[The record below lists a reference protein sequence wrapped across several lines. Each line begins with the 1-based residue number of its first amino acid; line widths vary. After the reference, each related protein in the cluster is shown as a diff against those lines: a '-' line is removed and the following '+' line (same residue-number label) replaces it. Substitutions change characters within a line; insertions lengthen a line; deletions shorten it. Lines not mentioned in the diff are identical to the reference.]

1 MYVCVGLRS
10 EISEAD
16 LSKVLPEEV
25 EEEVRKAAEI
35 SMGTEVLYKTTC
47 GDNWPNFIHCVCM
60 YIFCSNVKHRISD
73 TIITLH
79 YYCVATR
86 HPCSLFKLQS
96 ELHECIFIST
106 PWHRKRRCIVS
117 ESPAYSTVL
126 YIVKM
131 V

>member
-1 MYVCVGLRS
+1 MCVLGCVVRSVRQICQKSCQKRWRKRFERLLRS
-10 EISEAD
+10 PWA
-16 LSKVLPEEV
+16 L
-25 EEEVRKAAEI
+25 RYC
-35 SMGTEVLYKTTC
+35 TQTTC

-86 HPCSLFKLQS
+86 HPCPLFKLQS

-106 PWHRKRRCIVS
+106 PWHRKRRCIGS